1 MNAAAQLAY
10 DNRLPEPDDEGFLGT
25 EAGQQWLKDSAAD
38 LIQRRDVTAP
48 NALGRARVLVSKHRL
63 EMALGEH
70 MQCRLDPT
78 NCVEQILIAVIRKGP
93 DSSLYGLAVRAVG
106 GPNVVADIAE
116 CLVAPK
122 ADAYLAAKLESD
134 RVEQECGF

>member
-10 DNRLPEPDDEGFLGT
+10 DNRLPEPDDECFLAT

-38 LIQRRDVTAP
+38 LIGRRDVTAP
-48 NALGRARVLVSKHRL
+48 TPVGRARVLVSKHRL

-70 MQCRLDPT
+70 MQCRLDPA
-78 NCVEQILIAVIRKGP
+78 NCVEQILIAVIRNGP

-106 GPNVVADIAE
+106 GAHIVADIAE
-116 CLVAPK
+116 RLIAPK
-122 ADAYLAAKLESD
+122 ADEYLAAKIENELFE
-134 RVEQECGF
+134 RECTF

>member
-10 DNRLPEPDDEGFLGT
+10 DNRLPEPEDEGFLDT
-25 EAGQQWLKDSAAD
+25 EAGQQWLKDSATD

-48 NALGRARVLVSKHRL
+48 NALGRDQVLISKHRL

-116 CLVAPK
+116 RLIAPK
-122 ADAYLAAKLESD
+122 ADEYLAAKLASD
-134 RVEQECGF
+134 RVERECGF

>member
-1 MNAAAQLAY
+1 LNAAAQLAY
-10 DNRLPEPDDEGFLGT
+10 DNRLPGPDDEGFLGT
-25 EAGQQWLKDSAAD
+25 EAGQRWLKDSTAD
-38 LIQRRDVTAP
+38 LIGRRDVTAP
-48 NALGRARVLVSKHRL
+48 TPVGRARVLVSKHRL

-106 GPNVVADIAE
+106 GANVVADIAE
-116 CLVAPK
+116 RLIAPK
-122 ADAYLAAKLESD
+122 ADEYLAAKIESD
-134 RVEQECGF
+134 RVERECGF

>member
-10 DNRLPEPDDEGFLGT
+10 DNRLPEPDNEGFLGT

-38 LIQRRDVTAP
+38 LIGRRDVTAP
-48 NALGRARVLVSKHRL
+48 TAVGRARVLVSKHRL

-78 NCVEQILIAVIRKGP
+78 NCVEQILIAVIAV
-93 DSSLYGLAVRAVG
+93 GLGHPLFMLAARAVG
-106 GPNVVADIAE
+106 GANVVADIAE
-116 CLVAPK
+116 RLVAPK
-122 ADAYLAAKLESD
+122 ADEYLAAKIESD
-134 RVEQECGF
+134 RVERECGF